1 MFEDLLCAGTVSLI
15 TDFRDHLRIPQ
26 QSGGLDIILFLE
38 GEVRDA
44 FSC

>member
-1 MFEDLLCAGTVSLI
+1 MFEDLLCAGTVGPLM
-15 TDFRDHLRIPQ
+15 DVRDHLRIPQ
-26 QSGGLDIILFLE
+26 QSCGLDIILFLE